1 MNKDTIDDISDII
14 NEKLEAIYNTAVTM
28 ANVSLLNHYKD
39 DVQVWRK
46 RQIND
51 IPKLKKEVNSL
62 IKKEITPLLRSI
74 EVAILL
80 SYKVADDTFKD
91 IDINQSK
98 IEVRANK
105 VADKRIKSLQSS
117 VIKTLNKLPNS
128 IEKAQMKNITQVVNK
143 VPKTMNKDRINVLY
157 EGIVK
162 QTQQGVANAPKVAYR
177 VTLKEGESSFKRDGT
192 PKKTYREMGFRE
204 YMDMNVRTTFQKD
217 AGDFQLQA
225 GHDAGLIFYLCS
237 YHSDCANDHVDYQ
250 GKIYVDEAWE
260 SIVSADMKEK
270 VQDYID
276 THKIDTIQNV
286 RDGEPYLTTRPN
298 CRHYFT
304 PMSTEEV
311 LGSSVKKMLKDNN
324 MEKGTYDKQNYIDLQ
339 KQRYGE
345 RQIRKYKQDLEQQK
359 IMLEKTP
366 VGEQRNA
373 IQRQIDK
380 DQASI
385 RKYQKDVREL
395 VKNNKAL
402 DRDYNRENP
411 KILVNDLG
419 YRYKVDYYKK

>member
-1 MNKDTIDDISDII
+1 MNKDTIDDISSII
-14 NEKLEAIYNTAVTM
+14 NEKLESIYNTAVTM

-39 DVQVWRK
+39 DVKVWKK

-51 IPKLKKEVNSL
+51 LPKLKKEINTL
-62 IKKEITPLLRSI
+62 INKEIKEVLRAV
-74 EVAILL
+74 EVAVLL
-80 SYKVADDTFKD
+80 SYKVADDTFKN
-91 IDINQSK
+91 IDINQK
-98 IEVRANK
+98 QVEVRANK
-105 VADKRIKSLQSS
+105 MADKRIKTLQKSI
-117 VIKTLNKLPNS
+117 VDTLNKLPNS
-128 IEKAQMKNITQVVNK
+128 IGKAQMQNIVKVANK
-143 VPKTMNKDRINVLY
+143 MPTTMKKDRIEALY
-157 EGIVK
+157 ERIVK
-162 QTQQGVANAPKVAYR
+162 ETQQGVANAPKI
-177 VTLKEGESSFKRDGT
+177 
-192 PKKTYREMGFRE
+192 TYKNGRQMGFRE

-250 GKIYVDEAWE
+250 GKIYVDEDWE
-260 SIVSADMKEK
+260 DVVSEEMKPK
-270 VQDYID
+270 VQEYID
-276 THKIDTIQNV
+276 AHKVDTIQNV

-304 PMSTEEV
+304 PMSLEDV
-311 LGSSVKKMLKDNN
+311 LGSSVKKLLKDNN

-345 RQIRKYKQDLEQQK
+345 RQIRKYKSDLEQQK

-366 VGEQRNA
+366 VGEQRIA
-373 IQRQIDK
+373 IQNQINK
-380 DQASI
+380 DQAKI
-385 RKYQKDVREL
+385 KQYQKDVREL
-395 VKNNKAL
+395 VKNNKSL

>member
-1 MNKDTIDDISDII
+1 MNKDTIDDISAII

-39 DVQVWRK
+39 DVKVWKK

-51 IPKLKKEVNSL
+51 IPKLKKEVNTL
-62 IKKEITPLLRSI
+62 IKKEIKPLLRAI
-74 EVAILL
+74 EVAVLL

-91 IDINQSK
+91 IDINQQK

-105 VADKRIKSLQSS
+105 IAEKRINALKTGI
-117 VIKTLNKLPNS
+117 VKTLNKLPNS
-128 IEKAQMKNITQVVNK
+128 IEKAQMKNITQIANK
-143 VPKTMNKDRINVLY
+143 VPTTMNKDRIDVLY
-157 EGIVK
+157 NGIVK
-162 QTQQGVANAPKVAYR
+162 QTQQGVANAPKI
-177 VTLKEGESSFKRDGT
+177 
-192 PKKTYREMGFRE
+192 TYKNGRQMGFRE

-225 GHDAGLIFYLCS
+225 GHDAGLVFYLCS

-250 GKIYVDEAWE
+250 GKIYIDEDWG
-260 SIVSADMKEK
+260 SVVSEEMRPK
-270 VQDYID
+270 VQEYVDA
-276 THKIDTIQNV
+276 HKIDTIQNV

-373 IQRQIDK
+373 IQSQINK
-380 DQASI
+380 DQAKI
-385 RKYQKDVREL
+385 RQYQKNVREL

-402 DRDYNRENP
+402 DRDYDRENP

>member
-1 MNKDTIDDISDII
+1 MNKDTIDEISDII
-14 NEKLEAIYNTAVTM
+14 NEKLETIYNTAVTM

-39 DVQVWRK
+39 DVKVWRK
-46 RQIND
+46 RQISD
-51 IPKLKKEVNSL
+51 IPKLKKEVNTL
-62 IKKEITPLLRSI
+62 IKKEIKPLLRAI
-74 EVAILL
+74 EVAVLL

-91 IDINQSK
+91 IDINQHK

-105 VADKRIKSLQSS
+105 IAEKRINTLKTS
-117 VIKTLNKLPNS
+117 VVKTLNKLPNS
-128 IEKAQMKNITQVVNK
+128 IEKAQMKNITQVANK
-143 VPKTMNKDRINVLY
+143 VPTTMNKDRINVLY
-157 EGIVK
+157 NGIVK
-162 QTQQGVANAPKVAYR
+162 QTQQGVAN
-177 VTLKEGESSFKRDGT
+177 T
-192 PKKTYREMGFRE
+192 PKIVYKNGRQMGFRE

-225 GHDAGLIFYLCS
+225 GHDAGLVFYLCS

-250 GKIYVDEAWE
+250 GKIYIDEDWE
-260 SIVSADMKEK
+260 SIVSEEMKTK
-270 VQDYID
+270 VQEYID
-276 THKIDTIQNV
+276 AHKVDTIQNV

-373 IQRQIDK
+373 IQSQINK
-380 DQASI
+380 DQVKI
-385 RKYQKDVREL
+385 RQYQKDVREL
-395 VKNNKAL
+395 VKSNKAL

>member
-62 IKKEITPLLRSI
+62 IKKEITPLLRAI
-74 EVAILL
+74 EVAVLL

-105 VADKRIKSLQSS
+105 MADKRIKELQNT

-143 VPKTMNKDRINVLY
+143 VPKTMNKDRIDVLY
-157 EGIVK
+157 DGIVK
-162 QTQQGVANAPKVAYR
+162 QTQQGTANSPKI
-177 VTLKEGESSFKRDGT
+177 
-192 PKKTYREMGFRE
+192 TYKNGRQMGFRE

-260 SIVSADMKEK
+260 SVVSEEMKEK

-276 THKIDTIQNV
+276 EHKIDTIQNV

>member
-51 IPKLKKEVNSL
+51 IPKLKREVNTL
-62 IKKEITPLLRSI
+62 IKKEIAPLLRSI
-74 EVAILL
+74 EVAVLL

-143 VPKTMNKDRINVLY
+143 MPKTMNKDRINVLY

-162 QTQQGVANAPKVAYR
+162 QTQQGVTN
-177 VTLKEGESSFKRDGT
+177 T
-192 PKKTYREMGFRE
+192 PKIVYKNGRQMGFRE

-250 GKIYVDEAWE
+250 GKIYVDEDWE
-260 SIVSADMKEK
+260 SIVSADMKDK

-276 THKIDTIQNV
+276 AHKIETIQNV

>member
-74 EVAILL
+74 EVAVLL

-105 VADKRIKSLQSS
+105 MADKRIKTLQSS

-143 VPKTMNKDRINVLY
+143 VPKTMNKDQINALY
-157 EGIVK
+157 DGIVK
-162 QTQQGVANAPKVAYR
+162 QTQQGTANSPKVAYR
-177 VTLKEGESSFKRDGT
+177 VTLKKGESPFKRDGT
-192 PKKTYREMGFRE
+192 PKKTYRQMGFRE

-260 SIVSADMKEK
+260 SVVSADMKEK

-276 THKIDTIQNV
+276 AHKIDTIQNV

>member
-39 DVQVWRK
+39 DVKVWKK

-51 IPKLKKEVNSL
+51 LPKLKKEVNTL
-62 IKKEITPLLRSI
+62 IKKEIKPLLRAI
-74 EVAILL
+74 EVAVLL

-91 IDINQSK
+91 IDINQHK

-105 VADKRIKSLQSS
+105 IAEKRINTLKSSI
-117 VIKTLNKLPNS
+117 VKTLNKLPNS
-128 IEKAQMKNITQVVNK
+128 IEKAQMKNITQVANK
-143 VPKTMNKDRINVLY
+143 MPKTMNKDRIDVLY
-157 EGIVK
+157 NGIVK
-162 QTQQGVANAPKVAYR
+162 QTQQGVAN
-177 VTLKEGESSFKRDGT
+177 T
-192 PKKTYREMGFRE
+192 PKIIYKNGRQMGFRE

-250 GKIYVDEAWE
+250 GKIYVDEDWE
-260 SIVSADMKEK
+260 SVVSEEMRTK

-276 THKIDTIQNV
+276 AHKVDTIQNV

-304 PMSTEEV
+304 PMNTEEV

-345 RQIRKYKQDLEQQK
+345 RQIRKYKSDLEQQK

-373 IQRQIDK
+373 IQSQINK
-380 DQASI
+380 DQAKI
-385 RKYQKDVREL
+385 RQYQKDVREL

>member
-39 DVQVWRK
+39 DVKVWKK

-51 IPKLKKEVNSL
+51 LPKLKKEVNTL
-62 IKKEITPLLRSI
+62 IKKEIKPLLRAI
-74 EVAILL
+74 EVAVLL

-91 IDINQSK
+91 IDINQHK

-105 VADKRIKSLQSS
+105 IAEKRINTLKSSI
-117 VIKTLNKLPNS
+117 VKTLNKLPNS
-128 IEKAQMKNITQVVNK
+128 IEKAQMKNITQVANK
-143 VPKTMNKDRINVLY
+143 MPKTMNKDRIDALY
-157 EGIVK
+157 NGIVK
-162 QTQQGVANAPKVAYR
+162 QTQQGVAN
-177 VTLKEGESSFKRDGT
+177 T
-192 PKKTYREMGFRE
+192 PKIIYKNGRQMGFRE

-250 GKIYVDEAWE
+250 GKIYVDEDWE
-260 SIVSADMKEK
+260 SVVSEEMRTK

-276 THKIDTIQNV
+276 AHKVDTIQNV

-304 PMSTEEV
+304 PMNTEEV

-345 RQIRKYKQDLEQQK
+345 RQIRKYKSDLEQQK

-373 IQRQIDK
+373 IQSQINK
-380 DQASI
+380 DQAKI
-385 RKYQKDVREL
+385 RQYQKDVREL